1 MAASQST
8 GSVVSLQSYIL
19 SPIPFR
25 KSTPEKSKIYFWPY
39 FFKKGFVERETNAF
53 LGLSAI
59 LILSRLPMPACPR
72 AHFCPGR
79 CRQKNMTRPVNHPF
93 CYGADCRTPFCA
105 IASTKVSTAISLMAD
120 ALWRGDGGVNRWRNG
135 VLNDCTLGPPRCIGP
150 ICVCETKD
158 SRDFAF
164 VSADQFCSQ
173 LQVNCSNPGCS
184 WAHLPINIH

>member
-1 MAASQST
+1 MR
-8 GSVVSLQSYIL
+8 SLSCPVFPCL
-19 SPIPFR
+19 AVLGHPFAR
-25 KSTPEKSKIYFWPY
+25 GDVAK
-39 FFKKGFVERETNAF
+39 
-53 LGLSAI
+53 
-59 LILSRLPMPACPR
+59 
-72 AHFCPGR
+72 
-79 CRQKNMTRPVNHPF
+79 KNMTRPVNHPF

-105 IASTKVSTAISLMAD
+105 IASTKLSTAISLMAD

-173 LQVNCSNPGCS
+173 LKVNCSIPGCS
-184 WAHLPINIH
+184 WAHLPINIHLLAPWPRTSRILPFLDSSHLR